1 MAHLESIQERV
12 QKVGRSREAPQELES
27 RERRGDQVLA
37 PVHQAIPSTQAG
49 PGQEGQRVA
58 EQALATEVMR
68 DRREACVLVDRH
80 DDGLRTRRPGAPQIV
95 EEQGHHGAREQ
106 EDGDAQTGEKTKAR
120 HEWRSR

>member
-1 MAHLESIQERV
+1 M
-12 QKVGRSREAPQELES
+12 
-27 RERRGDQVLA
+27 
-37 PVHQAIPSTQAG
+37 
-49 PGQEGQRVA
+49 A